1 MDAIL
6 QDLRYAVRTLLKSP
20 GFTLVAVLTLAL
32 GIGANTAIFSVLYGA
47 LLKPLPYPEPDR
59 LVGFSQVDRGDR
71 REKAVTWRQYQFL
84 RENSSVFDAVGVS
97 TGVGF
102 NVFSGGAADRA
113 DARRVSSNYFRI
125 LGVSPALGR
134 AFSADE
140 DQFGGPQV
148 AILSYGYWQRRFGGD
163 SSIVGRAID
172 LDGSPYTVVGVMPES
187 FRSLPP
193 VDLWSTVAQVSRSVG
208 NGSNLELIGR
218 LRRGVTFAQAQSG
231 FSATVAALRQAA
243 PQNLQRET
251 RYEIYPLRQL
261 AAAGIRAPITEL
273 FGAVAFVLLIACAN
287 VAALV
292 LGRSAERGRELAVRV
307 AFGASR
313 GRILRQLVTESVLV
327 GLLGGAVALAV
338 ARWGLDVL
346 LTFVPPNLA
355 VIGIAL
361 DWRAVLFTFVVSL
374 ATGLLFGLYPAYRA
388 AGEDP
393 QDSLREGAGRTTAS
407 AGRSRLR
414 GALVV
419 AELALSLVLL
429 VGAGLLIRTL
439 GNLLGTDP
447 GFDPGRV
454 LSAEIW
460 LSGPG
465 FDSTAKIADF
475 YRRLTDRI
483 EAIPGV
489 RAAAVAEAGSPL
501 ERGGN
506 DWVTIEGR
514 SGGASVDY
522 RTITPGYFRTLAIPV
537 KQGREFESG
546 DGPGAGLVAL
556 VNEAFVHQLLSSR
569 DPLGRMVYLE
579 GPGNPGRRIVG
590 VVGDVK
596 SEIAQEVPPTL
607 FIPSAQ
613 TPVGLTQIFGGW
625 FPTHVMVR
633 ASGDP
638 AALAAAVRA
647 AIHETDPRVP
657 VGNVRTLDEVLSDS
671 VAFHR
676 FQMLLIAIFAGLALV
691 LAAVG
696 TYGVMS
702 YLVAQR
708 THEIGVR
715 VALGAERGDVLA
727 LVLRRG
733 FALAGGGALLGL
745 AGAAALTRLLASQLY
760 GVRALD
766 PLTFGAVTAV
776 LLVVALVACW
786 IPARRATRVDPI
798 VALRAE

>member
-1 MDAIL
+1 MDSL
-6 QDLRYAVRTLLKSP
+6 LGDLRYAVRTLLKSP

-32 GIGANTAIFSVLYGA
+32 GIGANTAIFSVLYGV
-47 LLKPLPYPEPDR
+47 LLRPLPYPEPDR
-59 LVGFSQVDRGDR
+59 LVGLSALYQGNRGWED
-71 REKAVTWRQYQFL
+71 VNWRQYVFL
-84 RENSSVFDAVGVS
+84 RDNSSVFDALGVE

-102 NVFSGGAADRA
+102 NVFTGGAADRA
-113 DARRVSSNYFRI
+113 NGARVSSNFFHV
-125 LGVSPALGR
+125 LGASPMLGR
-134 AFSADE
+134 TFTADE
-140 DQFGGPQV
+140 DQIGGPEV
-148 AILSYGYWQRRFGGD
+148 VVLSYGYWQRRFGGD

-172 LDGSPYTVVGVMPES
+172 LDGAPYTVVGVMPRS
-187 FRSLPP
+187 FQSLPP

-208 NGSNLELIGR
+208 GGSNLTLIGR
-218 LRRGVTFAQAQSG
+218 IRRDLTLAQAQSG
-231 FSATVAALRQAA
+231 FSTTLDALRQAD
-243 PQNLQRET
+243 PHDLSKNV
-251 RYEIYPLRQL
+251 RYEIYPFRKLAVTQL
-261 AAAGIRAPITEL
+261 RAPVVEL
-273 FGAVAFVLLIACAN
+273 LGAVAFVLLIACAN

-313 GRILRQLVTESVLV
+313 GRILRQLVSENVLLA
-327 GLLGGAVALAV
+327 LLGGAVALAL
-338 ARWGLDVL
+338 ARWGLDVM
-346 LTFVPPNLA
+346 LTFVPPDLA
-355 VIGIAL
+355 GIGITL
-361 DWRAVLFTFVVSL
+361 DWRAVAFTFVVSL
-374 ATGLLFGLYPAYRA
+374 STGLLFGLFPAYRA
-388 AGEDP
+388 SAEDP
-393 QDSLREGAGRTTAS
+393 QDSLREGAGRTTAG

-414 GALVV
+414 SALVV

-429 VGAGLLIRTL
+429 VGAGLLIRTV

-447 GFDPGRV
+447 GFDPSRV

-475 YRRLTDRI
+475 YRRLTDRL

-489 RAAAVAEAGSPL
+489 TSAAVAEAGSPL

-506 DWVTIEGR
+506 YWVMIEGR
-514 SGGASVDY
+514 SDGWSVDY
-522 RTITPGYFRTLAIPV
+522 RTITPGYFRTLSIPV
-537 KQGREFESG
+537 KQGQEFNAG
-546 DGPGAGLVAL
+546 DGPGAGPVAI
-556 VNEAFVHQLLSSR
+556 VNESFVRQLFSAH
-569 DPLGRMVYLE
+569 DPIGRIVYL
-579 GPGNPGRRIVG
+579 GGQGNPPRRIVG

-596 SEIAQEVPPTL
+596 SEIARTVPPTV

-613 TPVGLTQIFGGW
+613 TPVGFTRLFGVW

-638 AALAAAVRA
+638 AALAGVVRA
-647 AIHETDPRVP
+647 AIHDTDPRVP
-657 VGNVRTLDEVLSDS
+657 VGRMRTLDEVLSAS
-671 VAFHR
+671 VAFNR

-715 VALGAERGDVLA
+715 VALGAVPRDVLGM
-727 LVLRRG
+727 VLRRG
-733 FALAGGGALLGL
+733 LALAGGGLVLGL
-745 AGAAALTRLLASQLY
+745 VGAGALTRLLASQLY
-760 GVRALD
+760 GVRPLD

-776 LLVVALVACW
+776 LLLVALLACFV
-786 IPARRATRVDPI
+786 PAWRAARVDPV

>member
-1 MDAIL
+1 MDTLI

-47 LLKPLPYPEPDR
+47 LLRPLPYPEPDR
-59 LVGFSQVDRGDR
+59 LVSLAQVSQGNRG
-71 REKAVTWRQYQFL
+71 EQNVTWRQYQFL
-84 RENSSVFDAVGVS
+84 LANSDVFEAVGVS

-102 NVFSGGAADRA
+102 NVFTGGAADRA
-113 DARRVSSNYFRI
+113 DGQRVSSDFFRI
-125 LGVSPALGR
+125 MGVSPTLGR
-134 AFSADE
+134 AFTADE
-140 DQFGGPQV
+140 DQVGGPLAV
-148 AILSYGYWQRRFGGD
+148 ILSHGYWQRRFGGD
-163 SSIVGRAID
+163 SAIVGRPID
-172 LDGSPYTVVGVMPES
+172 LDGAPYTVVGVMPQS
-187 FRSLPP
+187 FQSLPP
-193 VDLWSTVAQVSRSVG
+193 ADLWCTVAQVSRSVG
-208 NGSNLELIGR
+208 NGTNLLLLGR
-218 LRRGVTFAQAQSG
+218 IRRDYSLAQAQAG
-231 FSATVAALRQAA
+231 FAPTVAAM
-243 PQNLQRET
+243 REALPRTVSPTT
-251 RYEIYPLRQL
+251 RLELYPLHDM
-261 AAAGIRAPITEL
+261 AVSEWRAPVTEL

-292 LGRSAERGRELAVRV
+292 LGRSAARGRELAVRV

-313 GRILRQLVTESVLV
+313 GRILRQLVTESILLA
-327 GLLGGAVALAV
+327 LLGGVVALAL

-346 LTFVPPNLA
+346 LTFVPPHLA
-355 VIGIAL
+355 ALPIAL
-361 DWRAVLFTFVVSL
+361 DWRAIAFTFVISV
-374 ATGLLFGLYPAYRA
+374 ATGLLFGLVPAFRA

-393 QDSLREGAGRTTAS
+393 QDSLREGAGRTTA
-407 AGRSRLR
+407 AAARSRLR
-414 GALVV
+414 SALVV
-419 AELALSLVLL
+419 AELSLSLVLL
-429 VGAGLLIRTL
+429 VGAGLLMRTVA
-439 GNLLGTDP
+439 NLLGTDP

-475 YRRLTDRI
+475 YRRLTDRL

-489 RAAAVAEAGSPL
+489 RSAAVAEAGSPL

-506 DWVTIEGR
+506 DWVTVDGR
-514 SGGASVDY
+514 QGGASVDY

-537 KQGREFESG
+537 KQGREFGIG
-546 DGPGAGLVAL
+546 DGPGAGLVAV
-556 VNEAFVHQLLSSR
+556 VNETFVRQILSAR
-569 DPLGRMVYLE
+569 DAIGRTVHLE
-579 GPGNPGRRIVG
+579 GSDSPPRQIVG

-596 SEIAQEVPPTL
+596 SEIANQVPPTL

-613 TPVGLTQIFGGW
+613 TPAFMTRIFGGW

-633 ASGDP
+633 AAGDP
-638 AALAAAVRA
+638 AALAPAVRA
-647 AIHETDPRVP
+647 AIRETDPRVP
-657 VGNVRTLDEVLSDS
+657 VGRIRALDEVLAES
-671 VAFHR
+671 VSFHR
-676 FQMLLIAIFAGLALV
+676 FQMLLIAVFAGLALV

-708 THEIGVR
+708 TQEIGVR
-715 VALGAERGDVLA
+715 VALGAVPGDVLA

-733 FALAGGGALLGL
+733 LALAGAGALLGV

-760 GVRALD
+760 GVRPLD

-776 LLVVALVACW
+776 LLLVAAVACW
-786 IPARRATRVDPI
+786 LPARRAAKVDPV
-798 VALRAE
+798 VALRSE

>member
-1 MDAIL
+1 VDTLI
-6 QDLRYAVRTLLKSP
+6 QDLRYAIRTLLKSP
-20 GFTLVAVLTLAL
+20 GFTLVAVVTLAL
-32 GIGANTAIFSVLYGA
+32 GIGANTAIFSVLYGV
-47 LLKPLPYPEPDR
+47 LVKPLPYSEPDR
-59 LVGFSQVDRGDR
+59 LVGLSEVYRGARDER
-71 REKAVTWRQYQFL
+71 SVTWRQYQFL
-84 RENSSVFDAVGVS
+84 SANSNVFEAVGVS

-102 NVFSGGAADRA
+102 NVFTGGAADRA
-113 DARRVSSNYFRI
+113 NGERVSSNFFHI
-125 LGVSPALGR
+125 LGVSPMLGR
-134 AFSADE
+134 TFTADE
-140 DQFGGPQV
+140 DQVGGPQV
-148 AILSYGYWQRRFGGD
+148 AILSDGYWRRRFGGD
-163 SSIVGRAID
+163 PSIVGRAID
-172 LDGSPYTVVGVMPES
+172 LDGAPYTVVGVMPQG
-187 FRSLPP
+187 FQSLPP
-193 VDLWSTVAQVSRSVG
+193 ADLWSTVAQVSRTVG
-208 NGSNLELIGR
+208 NGSNLRLIGR
-218 LRRGVTFAQAQSG
+218 IKPGLTFAQAQSG
-231 FSATVAALRQAA
+231 FAATVAALREAE
-243 PQNLQRET
+243 PQNLSRDS
-251 RYEIYPLRQL
+251 RYEMYPFGQL
-261 AAAGIRAPITEL
+261 AVTGLRAPVTEL

-292 LGRSAERGRELAVRV
+292 LGRSAQRGRELAVRV

-313 GRILRQLVTESVLV
+313 GRILRQLVTESLLLA
-327 GLLGGAVALAV
+327 LLGGAVALAL
-338 ARWGLDVL
+338 ARWGLDL
-346 LTFVPPNLA
+346 MLTFVPPDLA
-355 VIGIAL
+355 RVGITL
-361 DWRAVLFTFVVSL
+361 DWRAVLFTFAVSL
-374 ATGLLFGLYPAYRA
+374 ATGLLFGLFPAYRA

-407 AGRSRLR
+407 TGRSRLR
-414 GALVV
+414 SALVV

-429 VGAGLLIRTL
+429 VGAGLLIRTV

-465 FDSTAKIADF
+465 FDSTAQIADF

-489 RAAAVAEAGSPL
+489 TSAAVAEAGSPL

-514 SGGASVDY
+514 EGGASVDY
-522 RTITPGYFRTLAIPV
+522 RTITPGYFRTLSIPV
-537 KQGREFESG
+537 TQGREFGAG
-546 DGPGAGLVAL
+546 DGPGAGLVAI
-556 VNEAFVHQLLSSR
+556 VNETFARRLLSAH
-569 DPLGRMVYLE
+569 DAIGRMVFLE
-579 GPGNPGRRIVG
+579 GSRNPPRRIVG

-596 SEIAQEVPPTL
+596 SEIANAVPPTL

-638 AALAAAVRA
+638 AALAGAVRA
-647 AIHETDPRVP
+647 AIHDTDPRVP
-657 VGNVRTLDEVLSDS
+657 VGRVRALDEVLSES

-676 FQMLLIAIFAGLALV
+676 FQMLLIAVFAALALL

-715 VALGAERGDVLA
+715 VALGAVPHDVLGM
-727 LVLRRG
+727 VLRRG
-733 FALAGGGALLGL
+733 LALAGGGAVLGL
-745 AGAAALTRLLASQLY
+745 IGAAVLTRLLTSQLY
-760 GVRALD
+760 GVRPLD

-776 LLVVALVACW
+776 LLLVALVACA
-786 IPARRATRVDPI
+786 IPARRATRVDPM